1 MMEIQ
6 HLEVQAAGPKAA
18 TPYRLAAPPLPREH
32 GSWFMLLV
40 PCAAGLVAAG
50 QVSLP
55 GVLFM
60 FAATAFFLARQPLLL
75 LFRKGRESA
84 QTRRSWQFWL
94 GTWSGVTGL
103 SMAALILRY
112 ARTPLLPLS
121 LVGLA
126 LLLYEVWRW
135 RRSPRPDLRT
145 ELLAAVGMASSA
157 PGAYVAE
164 VGVWTQQA
172 AVIWALSAFYFTAA
186 VFYVNLMLVWRKQDP
201 HSQGDRWRL
210 GGSTLW
216 AHVTAVAGGLALTL
230 VGWAPPLAPLAYLP
244 ALAKA
249 VQQISFGGRETSFK
263 WLGLMEAAH
272 SLVFLA
278 LLAVAYR

>member
-1 MMEIQ
+1 M
-6 HLEVQAAGPKAA
+6 EVQRVGVQSAQPSAAALL
-18 TPYRLAAPPLPREH
+18 RIAAPPFPREH

-40 PCAAGLVAAG
+40 PCAAGMVAAG

-55 GVLFM
+55 GALFVLT
-60 FAATAFFLARQPLLL
+60 ATAFFLARQPLLL

-84 QTRRSWQFWL
+84 QTRWSWQFWL
-94 GTWSGVTGL
+94 AAWGLVTGL
-103 SMAALILRY
+103 GMAALLLRY
-112 ARTPLLPLS
+112 GRVPLLPLAS
-121 LVGLA
+121 VGLA

-145 ELLAAVGMASSA
+145 ELLAALGMASSA

-172 AVIWALSAFYFTAA
+172 AVVWALSALYFTAA
-186 VFYVNLMLVWRKQDP
+186 VFYVNLMLAWRKQDP
-201 HSQGDRWRL
+201 RSQGDRWRL
-210 GGSTLW
+210 GGTTLW
-216 AHVTAVAGGLALTL
+216 AHLTAVAGSLALSLAGEAPLL
-230 VGWAPPLAPLAYLP
+230 VPLAYLP
-244 ALAKA
+244 ALTKA
-249 VQQISFGGRETSFK
+249 LWQVSLGGRQTSFK
-263 WLGLMEAAH
+263 RLGLMEAAH